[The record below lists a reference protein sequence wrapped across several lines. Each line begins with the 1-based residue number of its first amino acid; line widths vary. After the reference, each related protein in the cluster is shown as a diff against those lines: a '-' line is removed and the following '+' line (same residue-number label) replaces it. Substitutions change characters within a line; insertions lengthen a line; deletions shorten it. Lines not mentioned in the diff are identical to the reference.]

1 MFVLTLNRAVL
12 KRTAVMAMCGVML
25 AGAIFAVDGMMTG
38 GVAET
43 SAQTQTKTIK
53 VENAQD
59 MTSYFTQF
67 GLEMDPVTV
76 TVDKVQ
82 IPRDW
87 DVHFEA
93 FNAEIE
99 KSGLSLV
106 KYKGKQVEKWTMQC
120 TTLNNGEQKCLGV
133 LLVYKKRVVGA
144 YMLQQ
149 PSGEVTAPADA
160 AQTAAPLEQLPDD
173 FAANTLPQQAPDE
186 AAMPTE

>member
-12 KRTAVMAMCGVML
+12 KRTAVMAVCGVML

-43 SAQTQTKTIK
+43 SAQTQTVK

-67 GLEMDPVTV
+67 GLEMDPATV

-99 KSGLSLV
+99 KSGLSLA

-133 LLVYKKRVVGA
+133 LLVYKQKVIGV

-160 AQTAAPLEQLPDD
+160 AQTAAPLEQVTDD
-173 FAANTLPQQAPDE
+173 FAANTLPQQAPEE